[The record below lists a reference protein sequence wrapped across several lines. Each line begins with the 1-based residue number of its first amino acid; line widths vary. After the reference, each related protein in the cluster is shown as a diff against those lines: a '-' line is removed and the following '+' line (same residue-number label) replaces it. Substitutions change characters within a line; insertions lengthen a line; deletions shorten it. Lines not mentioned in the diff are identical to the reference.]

1 MSVDCSTYA
10 GIDSVASP
18 KSFPTP
24 PPSSRWSA
32 VLDVDVEEADVVEGD
47 DSEEASGKAAPWPT
61 PPLPASF
68 APMFVR
74 APYLRVFIRLNRR
87 MMGTSD
93 ELLGLPGGEGV
104 STWLATFRKAAAPG
118 LMAAALGLMGLP
130 GGAAVSVAPTVVVFV
145 ATTAGGVAGRTS
157 PSFVSGS
164 FSSLAVVLAAP
175 LSAVLASSFVS
186 GAGSKAIPLASRN
199 DRWPRN
205 AADSRRIVRPRP
217 FFTISFHVS
226 GATYCGMSPAL
237 GWGMLCE
244 GGEGRGRSEGK
255 VSTGMQREEK
265 CLVTGLQEGEVQ
277 GCKRRPSIRV
287 QPVGEKK
294 YVVAGL
300 QEGDSTPLE
309 IRQGNAKSTQGS

>member
-10 GIDSVASP
+10 GIDSVASL

-32 VLDVDVEEADVVEGD
+32 VLDVDVEEADVAEEE
-47 DSEEASGKAAPWPT
+47 DSEEVSGKVAPWPIL
-61 PPLPASF
+61 PLPASF
-68 APMFVR
+68 APIFLR

-87 MMGTSD
+87 MVCTSD
-93 ELLGLPGGEGV
+93 ELLGLPGELLGLSGGEG
-104 STWLATFRKAAAPG
+104 
-118 LMAAALGLMGLP
+118 
-130 GGAAVSVAPTVVVFV
+130 VSVAPTVIVFV
-145 ATTAGGVAGRTS
+145 VTTAGGVAGRTS

-164 FSSLAVVLAAP
+164 FFSLAVVLATP
-175 LSAVLASSFVS
+175 PSAVLASSFVS

-199 DRWPRN
+199 DCWPRN

-244 GGEGRGRSEGK
+244 GRGCRGGVGRRRGELRKGGYEHVKGGEMLSNRSSGRRGHAR
-255 VSTGMQREEK
+255 
-265 CLVTGLQEGEVQ
+265 VTW
-277 GCKRRPSIRV
+277 
-287 QPVGEKK
+287 
-294 YVVAGL
+294 
-300 QEGDSTPLE
+300 
-309 IRQGNAKSTQGS
+309 